1 MKASIEDVPGSEVK
15 GILKKKIGKQQSID
29 GRTMSRIVVLVVVI
43 SQFSILY
50 GLLASDSVPEE
61 ISLPNPS
68 AAKIRK
74 RWFESEAAAGVDVG
88 ALSKDEFARQEAIYE
103 LIDSEEDYV
112 NDLTIMINVYSH
124 FDCGFLDSLTVS
136 FLRYFYY
143 NKKTQ

>member
-1 MKASIEDVPGSEVK
+1 LKASIEDVPGSEVK

-61 ISLPNPS
+61 ISLPNSS
-68 AAKIRK
+68 AAKIR
-74 RWFESEAAAGVDVG
+74 
-88 ALSKDEFARQEAIYE
+88 KDEFARQEAIYE

-136 FLRYFYY
+136 FLRYFLLL
-143 NKKTQ
+143 